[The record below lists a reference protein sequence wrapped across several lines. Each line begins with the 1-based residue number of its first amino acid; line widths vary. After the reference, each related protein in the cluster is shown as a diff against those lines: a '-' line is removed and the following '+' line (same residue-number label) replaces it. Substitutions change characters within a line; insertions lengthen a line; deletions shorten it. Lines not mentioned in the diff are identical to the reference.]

1 MSDLKPRGVPVTV
14 CGEERRLLFTINA
27 VEEIQETLDMPIL
40 EALDI
45 MANDMERQYT
55 FIKKILTV
63 LLDSE
68 ADLVKLQTGKD
79 LRRFT
84 EKEVGLLV
92 GTDNKLDIVL
102 VILQAFNNSMPES
115 SGDDDPNQTGG
126 HMKK

>member
-1 MSDLKPRGVPVTV
+1 MSDLKPRGVPVTI

-27 VEEIQETLDMPIL
+27 VEDIQETLDMPIL
-40 EALDI
+40 EALDV
-45 MANDMERQYT
+45 MANDADRQYT

-102 VILQAFNNSMPES
+102 TILQAFNNSMPES
-115 SGDDDPNQTGG
+115 SGDDDPN
-126 HMKK
+126 